1 MEVLYY
7 NKALAAWQ
15 DDGISNVVHV
25 DAGTHHYVQYD
36 TTHFTVFMAKSLVPS
51 GIQGQV
57 FSTAGDILQG
67 ATVTIDPAG
76 INLTC
81 DAVGFYTTIA
91 DLPPG
96 NYIVQA
102 KKPDTHCEDSEP
114 VVVGEAELV
123 RQDFELPA
131 KNTDGSCGPTGGG
144 GGGGGCNGTSPTPP
158 QSAGDILLTASL
170 LLTIAC
176 LHRKTSRT
184 RRTQL

>member
-1 MEVLYY
+1 
-7 NKALAAWQ
+7 
-15 DDGISNVVHV
+15 GISNVVHV

-51 GIQGQV
+51 GIQCQV

-96 NYIVQA
+96 NHIVQA
-102 KKPDTHCEDSEP
+102 TNPDPHCEDSEP

-123 RQDFELPA
+123 RQDVELPA